1 MLRTHIEIL
10 SEVVEFQVCNDI
22 KPGIN
27 LCPIEAAKSQQLL
40 HTSNW
45 SPVSPTWD
53 GTSKSTLQHHTI
65 LLRLNSYKSRSE

>member
-10 SEVVEFQVCNDI
+10 SEVVEFQVCNDM

-27 LCPIEAAKSQQLL
+27 LFPIEAAKSQQLL

-45 SPVSPTWD
+45 SPVSPTYD
-53 GTSKSTLQHHTI
+53 VTSKSTL
-65 LLRLNSYKSRSE
+65 